1 MPTSTVLNQVECK
14 NRPARANCTVIPMTT
29 TRQEI
34 HEQLIRVVAGECEAW
49 FEANP
54 DRIRGEFVVL
64 VGGVST
70 ERATSSVDADHIL
83 RVLARELPPSKAAAL
98 TAELTGVPKREL
110 YRQLTNDPEA

>member
-1 MPTSTVLNQVECK
+1 
-14 NRPARANCTVIPMTT
+14 
-29 TRQEI
+29 
-34 HEQLIRVVAGECEAW
+34 
-49 FEANP
+49 
-54 DRIRGEFVVL
+54 
-64 VGGVST
+64 VST